1 MFLFLRKKKDVI
13 IFMPWALHSSG
24 KDDLQNYNMQK
35 KKKKKVIFSGK
46 KKMIRGSNNR
56 KIFQTHDTRT
66 IGEE

>member
-1 MFLFLRKKKDVI
+1 MFLFLQKKKDVI

-35 KKKKKVIFSGK
+35 KKKKGYFFRK

>member
-1 MFLFLRKKKDVI
+1 MLLFLLKKKDVI

-35 KKKKKVIFSGK
+35 KKKKSYFFRK

-56 KIFQTHDTRT
+56 KIFQTHHTRT